1 MNQLSTNRTLINV
14 IGIPAILYLLWRGG
28 MGFALFIFLVMI
40 IGLDEFYRMNTNE
53 RQSPVKIT
61 GYIFTGLMAA
71 YYFWLPAITL
81 VQGLSLLACLII
93 ITLFI
98 EMGRDKLNPTRNMGI
113 TVLGIMYVPVLLGS
127 VIALRNLD
135 TVYSTYFTI
144 SMVIAIWTCDTV
156 AYIFGMKWG
165 KKKIFPRVSPNK
177 SWVGSIAGL
186 VSTFIVFYGLLVQGI
201 LPDLTLLDV
210 AGFSI
215 ITGFFGQVCDFAE
228 SLFKRDVG
236 VKDSGK
242 LLLGHGGVLDRFDS
256 ITFASPLT
264 YAYITIIYYPK
275 LVKPCCYNR
284 SWQPIAVVLQPKR
297 F

>member
-14 IGIPAILYLLWRGG
+14 IGIPAILFLLWRGG
-28 MGFALFIFLVMI
+28 PMFALFIFLVMI
-40 IGLDEFYRMNTNE
+40 IGIDEFYRMNTNE
-53 RQSPVKIT
+53 RQTPVKVT
-61 GYIFTGLMAA
+61 GYILTGLMAA
-71 YYFWLPAITL
+71 CYFWLPQVTL
-81 VQGLSLLACLII
+81 LEGLLLLGCFII
-93 ITLFI
+93 ISLFI
-98 EMGRDKLNPTRNMGI
+98 EMGRDKLNSTRNMGI

-144 SMVIAIWTCDTV
+144 SMVVAIWICDSA

-177 SWVGSIAGL
+177 SWVGSMAGL
-186 VSTFIVFYGLLVQGI
+186 VSSFVVFYGLHMWDI
-201 LPDLTLLDV
+201 LPDLTLLDMAV
-210 AGFSI
+210 LSI
-215 ITGFFGQVCDFAE
+215 ITGFFGQAGDFAE
-228 SLFKRDVG
+228 SLLKRDVG

-264 YAYITIIYYPK
+264 YAYITLIYYPR
-275 LVKPCCYNR
+275 L
-284 SWQPIAVVLQPKR
+284 

>member
-1 MNQLSTNRTLINV
+1 MGVFLCRYFILFMNQLSTNRTLINV
-14 IGIPAILYLLWRGG
+14 IGIPAILYLLWQGG
-28 MGFALFIFLVMI
+28 PAFASFIFLVMM
-40 IGLDEFYRMNTNE
+40 IGLDEFYRMNTTG
-53 RQSPVKIT
+53 RQTPVKLT

-81 VQGLSLLACLII
+81 LQGLSLLTCFIV

-113 TVLGIMYVPVLLGS
+113 TILGIMYVPVLLGS

-135 TVYSTYFTI
+135 TVYSTYFTV
-144 SMVIAIWTCDTV
+144 SMVVAIWSCDSV
-156 AYIFGMKWG
+156 AFIFGMKWG
-165 KKKIFPRVSPNK
+165 QKKIFPRVSPNK

-186 VSTFIVFYGLLVQGI
+186 VSTFIVFYGLRVQGI

-210 AGFSI
+210 AVFSI
-215 ITGFFGQVCDFAE
+215 ITGFFGQAGDFAE
-228 SLFKRDVG
+228 SLLKRDAG

-256 ITFASPLT
+256 IIFASPLT
-264 YAYITIIYYPK
+264 YAYLSIIYYPR
-275 LVKPCCYNR
+275 L
-284 SWQPIAVVLQPKR
+284 

>member
-1 MNQLSTNRTLINV
+1 MNHLSTNRTLINV

-28 MGFALFIFLVMI
+28 LGFALFIFLVMI

-53 RQSPVKIT
+53 RQSPVKLT
-61 GYIFTGLMAA
+61 GYIFTVLMSA

-81 VQGLSLLACLII
+81 LQGLSFLACFII

-98 EMGRDKLNPTRNMGI
+98 EMGRDIPNPTRNMGI

-135 TVYSTYFTI
+135 TIYSTYFTV
-144 SMVIAIWTCDTV
+144 SMVVAIWICDSV

-165 KKKIFPRVSPNK
+165 QKKIFPRVSPNK

-186 VSTFIVFYGLLVQGI
+186 VSTFIVFYVLRGQGI
-201 LPDLTLLDV
+201 LPDLTILDV
-210 AGFSI
+210 AVFSI
-215 ITGFFGQVCDFAE
+215 ITGFFGQVGDFAE
-228 SLFKRDVG
+228 SLLKRDVG

-256 ITFASPLT
+256 ITFASPFT
-264 YAYITIIYYPK
+264 FAYITLIYYPR
-275 LVKPCCYNR
+275 L
-284 SWQPIAVVLQPKR
+284 

>member
-81 VQGLSLLACLII
+81 VQGLSLLAWLII

-113 TVLGIMYVPVLLGS
+113 KVLGIMYVPVLLGS

-135 TVYSTYFTI
+135 TVNSTYFTI

-215 ITGFFGQVCDFAE
+215 ITGFFGQVGDFAE

-275 LVKPCCYNR
+275 LV
-284 SWQPIAVVLQPKR
+284 
-297 F
+297 

>member
-1 MNQLSTNRTLINV
+1 MGVFLCRYFILFMNQLSTNRTLINV
-14 IGIPAILYLLWRGG
+14 IGIPAILYLLWQGG
-28 MGFALFIFLVMI
+28 PAFASFIFLVMM
-40 IGLDEFYRMNTNE
+40 IGLDEFYRMNTTG
-53 RQSPVKIT
+53 RQTPVKLT

-81 VQGLSLLACLII
+81 LQGLSLLTCFIV

-113 TVLGIMYVPVLLGS
+113 TILGIMYVPVLLGS

-135 TVYSTYFTI
+135 TVYSTYFTV
-144 SMVIAIWTCDTV
+144 SMVVAIWICDSV
-156 AYIFGMKWG
+156 AFIFGMKWG
-165 KKKIFPRVSPNK
+165 QKKIFPRVSPNK
-177 SWVGSIAGL
+177 SWVGSLAGL
-186 VSTFIVFYGLLVQGI
+186 VSTFVVFYGLHVQGI

-210 AGFSI
+210 AVFSI
-215 ITGFFGQVCDFAE
+215 ITGFFGQAGDFAE
-228 SLFKRDVG
+228 SLLKRDAG

-256 ITFASPLT
+256 IIFASPLT
-264 YAYITIIYYPK
+264 YAYLSIIYYPR
-275 LVKPCCYNR
+275 L
-284 SWQPIAVVLQPKR
+284 

>member
-1 MNQLSTNRTLINV
+1 MNHLSTNRTLINV

-28 MGFALFIFLVMI
+28 LGFALFIFLVMI

-53 RQSPVKIT
+53 RQSPVKLT
-61 GYIFTGLMAA
+61 GYIFTVLMSA

-81 VQGLSLLACLII
+81 LQGLSFLACFII

-98 EMGRDKLNPTRNMGI
+98 EMGRDIPNPTRNMGI

-135 TVYSTYFTI
+135 TIYSTYFTV
-144 SMVIAIWTCDTV
+144 SMVVAIWICDS
-156 AYIFGMKWG
+156 AAFIFGMKWCQ
-165 KKKIFPRVSPNK
+165 KKIFPRISPNK

-186 VSTFIVFYGLLVQGI
+186 ISTFIVFYVLRIQGI

-210 AGFSI
+210 AVFSI
-215 ITGFFGQVCDFAE
+215 ITGFFGQVGDFAE
-228 SLFKRDVG
+228 SLLKRDVG

-242 LLLGHGGVLDRFDS
+242 ILLGHGGVLDRFDS

-264 YAYITIIYYPK
+264 FAYITLIYYPR
-275 LVKPCCYNR
+275 L
-284 SWQPIAVVLQPKR
+284 

>member
-28 MGFALFIFLVMI
+28 LGFALFIFLVMI

-61 GYIFTGLMAA
+61 GYIFTVLMAA

-81 VQGLSLLACLII
+81 LQGLSFLACFII

-98 EMGRDKLNPTRNMGI
+98 EMGRDIPNPTRNMGI

-135 TVYSTYFTI
+135 TIYSTYFTV
-144 SMVIAIWTCDTV
+144 SMVVAIWTCDSV

-165 KKKIFPRVSPNK
+165 QKKIFPRVSPNK

-215 ITGFFGQVCDFAE
+215 ITGFFGQVGDFAE

-275 LVKPCCYNR
+275 LV
-284 SWQPIAVVLQPKR
+284 
-297 F
+297 

>member
-1 MNQLSTNRTLINV
+1 LGVFLCRYFILFMNQLSTNRTLINV

-28 MGFALFIFLVMI
+28 PAFASFIFLVMM
-40 IGLDEFYRMNTNE
+40 IGLDEFYRMNTTG
-53 RQSPVKIT
+53 RQTPVKLT

-81 VQGLSLLACLII
+81 LQGLSLLTCFIV

-113 TVLGIMYVPVLLGS
+113 TILGIMYVPVLLGS

-135 TVYSTYFTI
+135 TVYSTYFTV
-144 SMVIAIWTCDTV
+144 SMVVAIWICDSV
-156 AYIFGMKWG
+156 AFIFGMKWG
-165 KKKIFPRVSPNK
+165 QKKIFPRVSPNK
-177 SWVGSIAGL
+177 SWVGSLAGL
-186 VSTFIVFYGLLVQGI
+186 VSTFVVFYGLHVQGI

-210 AGFSI
+210 VVFSI
-215 ITGFFGQVCDFAE
+215 ITGFFGQAGDFAE
-228 SLFKRDVG
+228 SLLKRDAG

-256 ITFASPLT
+256 IIFASPLT
-264 YAYITIIYYPK
+264 YAYLSIIYYPR
-275 LVKPCCYNR
+275 L
-284 SWQPIAVVLQPKR
+284 

>member
-1 MNQLSTNRTLINV
+1 MGVFLCRYFILFMNQLSTNRTLINV
-14 IGIPAILYLLWRGG
+14 IGIPAILYLLWQGG
-28 MGFALFIFLVMI
+28 PTFASFIFLVMM
-40 IGLDEFYRMNTNE
+40 IGLDEFYRMNTTG
-53 RQSPVKIT
+53 RQTPVKLT

-81 VQGLSLLACLII
+81 LQGLSLLTCFIV

-113 TVLGIMYVPVLLGS
+113 TILGIMYVPVLLGS

-135 TVYSTYFTI
+135 TVYSTYFTV
-144 SMVIAIWTCDTV
+144 SMVVAIWICDSV
-156 AYIFGMKWG
+156 AFIFGMKWG
-165 KKKIFPRVSPNK
+165 QKKIFPRVSPNK
-177 SWVGSIAGL
+177 SWVGSLAGL
-186 VSTFIVFYGLLVQGI
+186 VSTFVVFYGLHVQGI

-210 AGFSI
+210 AVFSI
-215 ITGFFGQVCDFAE
+215 ITGFFGQAGDFAE
-228 SLFKRDVG
+228 SLLKRDAG

-256 ITFASPLT
+256 IIFASPLT
-264 YAYITIIYYPK
+264 YAYLSIIYYPR
-275 LVKPCCYNR
+275 L
-284 SWQPIAVVLQPKR
+284 

>member
-14 IGIPAILYLLWRGG
+14 IGIPAILFLLWRGG
-28 MGFALFIFLVMI
+28 PMFALFIFLVMM
-40 IGLDEFYRMNTNE
+40 IGIDEFYRMNTNE
-53 RQSPVKIT
+53 RQTPVKVT
-61 GYIFTGLMAA
+61 GYILTGLMAA
-71 YYFWLPAITL
+71 YYFWLPVITL
-81 VQGLSLLACLII
+81 LEGLLLLACFII
-93 ITLFI
+93 ISLFI
-98 EMGRDKLNPTRNMGI
+98 EMGRDKLNSTRNISI

-135 TVYSTYFTI
+135 TVYSTYFTV
-144 SMVIAIWTCDTV
+144 SMVLAIWICDSA

-165 KKKIFPRVSPNK
+165 QKKIFPRVSPNK
-177 SWVGSIAGL
+177 SWVGSVAGL
-186 VSTFIVFYGLLVQGI
+186 VSSFVVFYGLHVWGI

-210 AGFSI
+210 AVFSI
-215 ITGFFGQVCDFAE
+215 ITGFFGQAGDFAE
-228 SLFKRDVG
+228 SLLKRDVG

-264 YAYITIIYYPK
+264 YAYITIIYYPR
-275 LVKPCCYNR
+275 L
-284 SWQPIAVVLQPKR
+284 

>member
-28 MGFALFIFLVMI
+28 LGFALFIFLVMI

-53 RQSPVKIT
+53 RQSPVKLT

-81 VQGLSLLACLII
+81 LQGLSLLACFII

-113 TVLGIMYVPVLLGS
+113 TVLGIMYIPVLLGS

-135 TVYSTYFTI
+135 TVYSTYFTVI
-144 SMVIAIWTCDTV
+144 MVVAIWICDSV

-165 KKKIFPRVSPNK
+165 QKKIFPRVSPNK

-186 VSTFIVFYGLLVQGI
+186 VSTFIVFYVLRVQGI

-210 AGFSI
+210 AVFSI
-215 ITGFFGQVCDFAE
+215 IAGFFGQVGDFAE
-228 SLFKRDVG
+228 SLLKRDVG

-264 YAYITIIYYPK
+264 YAYITLIYYPR
-275 LVKPCCYNR
+275 L
-284 SWQPIAVVLQPKR
+284 

>member
-14 IGIPAILYLLWRGG
+14 IGIPAILYLLWQGG
-28 MGFALFIFLVMI
+28 PAFASFIFLVMM
-40 IGLDEFYRMNTNE
+40 IGLDEFYRMNTTG
-53 RQSPVKIT
+53 RQTPVKLT

-81 VQGLSLLACLII
+81 LQGLSLLTCFIV

-113 TVLGIMYVPVLLGS
+113 TILGIMYVPVLLGS

-135 TVYSTYFTI
+135 TVYSTYFTV
-144 SMVIAIWTCDTV
+144 SMVVAIWSCDSV
-156 AYIFGMKWG
+156 AFIFGMKWG
-165 KKKIFPRVSPNK
+165 QKKIFPRVSPNK
-177 SWVGSIAGL
+177 SWVGSLAGL
-186 VSTFIVFYGLLVQGI
+186 VSTFVVFYGLHVQGI

-210 AGFSI
+210 AVFSI
-215 ITGFFGQVCDFAE
+215 ITGFFGQAGDFAE
-228 SLFKRDVG
+228 SLLKRDAG

-256 ITFASPLT
+256 IIFASPLT
-264 YAYITIIYYPK
+264 YAYLSMIYYPR
-275 LVKPCCYNR
+275 L
-284 SWQPIAVVLQPKR
+284 

>member
-28 MGFALFIFLVMI
+28 PVFSLFIFLVMI

-53 RQSPVKIT
+53 RQSPVKLT

-81 VQGLSLLACLII
+81 LQGLSLLACFII

-135 TVYSTYFTI
+135 TVYSTYFTV
-144 SMVIAIWTCDTV
+144 SMVVAIWICDSV

-165 KKKIFPRVSPNK
+165 QKKIFPRVSPNK

-186 VSTFIVFYGLLVQGI
+186 VSTFIVFYGLRVQGI

-210 AGFSI
+210 AVFSI
-215 ITGFFGQVCDFAE
+215 ITGFFGQAGDFAE
-228 SLFKRDVG
+228 SLLKRDAG

-264 YAYITIIYYPK
+264 YAYITLVYYPR
-275 LVKPCCYNR
+275 L
-284 SWQPIAVVLQPKR
+284 

>member
-14 IGIPAILYLLWRGG
+14 IGIPAILYLLWQGG
-28 MGFALFIFLVMI
+28 PAFASFIFLVMM
-40 IGLDEFYRMNTNE
+40 IGLDEFYRMNTTG
-53 RQSPVKIT
+53 RQTPVKLT

-81 VQGLSLLACLII
+81 LQGLSLLTCFIV

-113 TVLGIMYVPVLLGS
+113 TILGIMYVPVLLGS

-135 TVYSTYFTI
+135 TVYSTYFTV
-144 SMVIAIWTCDTV
+144 SMVVAIWICDSV
-156 AYIFGMKWG
+156 AFIFGMKWG
-165 KKKIFPRVSPNK
+165 QKKIFPRVSPNK
-177 SWVGSIAGL
+177 SWVGSLAGL
-186 VSTFIVFYGLLVQGI
+186 VSTFVVFYGLHVQGI

-210 AGFSI
+210 VVFSI
-215 ITGFFGQVCDFAE
+215 ITGFFGQAGDFAE
-228 SLFKRDVG
+228 SLLKRDAG

-256 ITFASPLT
+256 IIFASPLT
-264 YAYITIIYYPK
+264 YAYLSIIYYPR
-275 LVKPCCYNR
+275 L
-284 SWQPIAVVLQPKR
+284 

>member
-81 VQGLSLLACLII
+81 LQGLSLLACLII

-186 VSTFIVFYGLLVQGI
+186 LSTFIVFYGLLVQGI
-201 LPDLTLLDV
+201 LPDFTLLDV

-215 ITGFFGQVCDFAE
+215 ITGFFGQVGDFAE

-264 YAYITIIYYPK
+264 YAYITLIYYPR
-275 LVKPCCYNR
+275 LV
-284 SWQPIAVVLQPKR
+284 
-297 F
+297 

>member
-1 MNQLSTNRTLINV
+1 
-14 IGIPAILYLLWRGG
+14 
-28 MGFALFIFLVMI
+28 
-40 IGLDEFYRMNTNE
+40 MNTTG
-53 RQSPVKIT
+53 RQTPVKLT

-81 VQGLSLLACLII
+81 LQGLSLLTCFIV

-113 TVLGIMYVPVLLGS
+113 TILGIMYVPVLLGS

-135 TVYSTYFTI
+135 TVYSTYFTV
-144 SMVIAIWTCDTV
+144 SMVVAIWICDSV
-156 AYIFGMKWG
+156 AFIFGMKWG
-165 KKKIFPRVSPNK
+165 QKKIFPRVSPNK
-177 SWVGSIAGL
+177 SWVGSLAGL
-186 VSTFIVFYGLLVQGI
+186 VSTFVVFYGLHVQGI

-210 AGFSI
+210 VVFSI
-215 ITGFFGQVCDFAE
+215 ITGFFGQAGDFAE
-228 SLFKRDVG
+228 SLLKRDAG

-256 ITFASPLT
+256 IIFASPLT
-264 YAYITIIYYPK
+264 YAYLSIIYYPR
-275 LVKPCCYNR
+275 L
-284 SWQPIAVVLQPKR
+284 

>member
-28 MGFALFIFLVMI
+28 LGFALFIFLVMI

-53 RQSPVKIT
+53 RQSPVKLT

-81 VQGLSLLACLII
+81 LQGLSLLACFII

-113 TVLGIMYVPVLLGS
+113 TVLGIMYIPVLLGS

-135 TVYSTYFTI
+135 TVYSTYFTVI
-144 SMVIAIWTCDTV
+144 MVVAIWICDSV

-165 KKKIFPRVSPNK
+165 QKKIFPRVSPNK

-186 VSTFIVFYGLLVQGI
+186 VSTFIVFYGLRVQGI

-210 AGFSI
+210 AVFSI
-215 ITGFFGQVCDFAE
+215 IAGFFGQVGDFAE
-228 SLFKRDVG
+228 SLLKRDVG

-264 YAYITIIYYPK
+264 YAYITLIYYPR
-275 LVKPCCYNR
+275 L
-284 SWQPIAVVLQPKR
+284 

>member
-1 MNQLSTNRTLINV
+1 MGVFLCRYFILFMNQLSTNRTLINV
-14 IGIPAILYLLWRGG
+14 IGIPAILYLLWQGG
-28 MGFALFIFLVMI
+28 PAFASFIFLVMM
-40 IGLDEFYRMNTNE
+40 IGLDEFYRMNTTG
-53 RQSPVKIT
+53 RQTPVKLT

-81 VQGLSLLACLII
+81 LQGLSLLTCFIV

-113 TVLGIMYVPVLLGS
+113 TILGIMYVPVLLGS

-135 TVYSTYFTI
+135 TVYSTYFTV
-144 SMVIAIWTCDTV
+144 SMVVAIWSCDSV
-156 AYIFGMKWG
+156 AFIFGMKWG
-165 KKKIFPRVSPNK
+165 QKKIFPRVSPNK
-177 SWVGSIAGL
+177 SWVGSMAGL
-186 VSTFIVFYGLLVQGI
+186 VSSFVVFYGLHVQGI
-201 LPDLTLLDV
+201 LPNLTLLDV
-210 AGFSI
+210 AVLSI
-215 ITGFFGQVCDFAE
+215 ITGFFGQAGDFAE
-228 SLFKRDVG
+228 SLLKRDVG

-264 YAYITIIYYPK
+264 YAYITLIYFPR
-275 LVKPCCYNR
+275 L
-284 SWQPIAVVLQPKR
+284 

>member
-1 MNQLSTNRTLINV
+1 MGVFLCRYFILFMNQLSTNRTLINV
-14 IGIPAILYLLWRGG
+14 IGIPAILYLLWQGG
-28 MGFALFIFLVMI
+28 PAFASFIFLVMM
-40 IGLDEFYRMNTNE
+40 IGLDEFYRMNTTG
-53 RQSPVKIT
+53 RQTPVKLT

-81 VQGLSLLACLII
+81 LQGLSLLTCFIV

-113 TVLGIMYVPVLLGS
+113 TILGIMYVPVLLGS

-135 TVYSTYFTI
+135 TIYSTYFTV
-144 SMVIAIWTCDTV
+144 SMVVAIWICDSV
-156 AYIFGMKWG
+156 AFIFGMKWG
-165 KKKIFPRVSPNK
+165 QKKIFPRVSPNK
-177 SWVGSIAGL
+177 SWVGSLAGL
-186 VSTFIVFYGLLVQGI
+186 VSTFVVFYGLHVQGI

-210 AGFSI
+210 AVFSI
-215 ITGFFGQVCDFAE
+215 ITGFFGQAGDFAE
-228 SLFKRDVG
+228 SLLKRDAG

-256 ITFASPLT
+256 IIFASPLT
-264 YAYITIIYYPK
+264 YAYLSIIYYPR
-275 LVKPCCYNR
+275 L
-284 SWQPIAVVLQPKR
+284 

>member
-28 MGFALFIFLVMI
+28 LGFALFIFLVMI

-53 RQSPVKIT
+53 RQSPVKLT

-81 VQGLSLLACLII
+81 LQGLSLLACFII
-93 ITLFI
+93 ITLLI

-135 TVYSTYFTI
+135 TVYSTYFTVI
-144 SMVIAIWTCDTV
+144 MVVAIWTCDSV

-165 KKKIFPRVSPNK
+165 QKKIFPRVSPNK

-186 VSTFIVFYGLLVQGI
+186 VSTFIVFYGLRVQGI

-210 AGFSI
+210 AVFGL
-215 ITGFFGQVCDFAE
+215 ITGFFGQVGDFAE
-228 SLFKRDVG
+228 SLLKRDVG

-264 YAYITIIYYPK
+264 YAYITLIYYPR
-275 LVKPCCYNR
+275 L
-284 SWQPIAVVLQPKR
+284 

>member
-28 MGFALFIFLVMI
+28 LGFALFIFLVMI

-81 VQGLSLLACLII
+81 LQGLSLLACLII

-186 VSTFIVFYGLLVQGI
+186 LSTFIVFYGLLVQGI
-201 LPDLTLLDV
+201 LPDFTLLDV

-215 ITGFFGQVCDFAE
+215 ITGFFGQVGDFAE

-264 YAYITIIYYPK
+264 YAYITLIYYPR
-275 LVKPCCYNR
+275 LV
-284 SWQPIAVVLQPKR
+284 
-297 F
+297 

>member
-28 MGFALFIFLVMI
+28 LGFALFIFLVMI

-53 RQSPVKIT
+53 RQSPVKLT

-81 VQGLSLLACLII
+81 LQGLSLLACFII

-186 VSTFIVFYGLLVQGI
+186 LSTFIVFYGLLVQGI
-201 LPDLTLLDV
+201 LPDFTLLDV

-215 ITGFFGQVCDFAE
+215 ITGFFGQVGDFAE

-275 LVKPCCYNR
+275 LV
-284 SWQPIAVVLQPKR
+284 
-297 F
+297 

>member
-14 IGIPAILYLLWRGG
+14 IGIPAILYLLWQGG
-28 MGFALFIFLVMI
+28 LGFALFIFLVMI

-61 GYIFTGLMAA
+61 GYIFTVLMSA

-81 VQGLSLLACLII
+81 LQGLSFLACFII

-98 EMGRDKLNPTRNMGI
+98 EMGRDIPNPTRNMGI
-113 TVLGIMYVPVLLGS
+113 TVLGIMYVPILLGS

-135 TVYSTYFTI
+135 TIYSTYFTV
-144 SMVIAIWTCDTV
+144 SMVVAIWICDS
-156 AYIFGMKWG
+156 AAFIFGMKWG
-165 KKKIFPRVSPNK
+165 QKKIFPRISPNK

-186 VSTFIVFYGLLVQGI
+186 ISTFIVFYVLRIQGI

-210 AGFSI
+210 AVFSI
-215 ITGFFGQVCDFAE
+215 ITGFFGQVGDFAE
-228 SLFKRDVG
+228 SLLKRDVG

-264 YAYITIIYYPK
+264 FAYITLIYYPR
-275 LVKPCCYNR
+275 L
-284 SWQPIAVVLQPKR
+284 

>member
-28 MGFALFIFLVMI
+28 LGFALFIFLVMI

-53 RQSPVKIT
+53 RQSPVKLT

-81 VQGLSLLACLII
+81 LQGLSLLACFII
-93 ITLFI
+93 ITLLI

-144 SMVIAIWTCDTV
+144 SMVVSIWICDSV

-165 KKKIFPRVSPNK
+165 QKKIFPRVSPNK

-186 VSTFIVFYGLLVQGI
+186 VSTFIVFYVLRVQGI

-210 AGFSI
+210 AVFSI
-215 ITGFFGQVCDFAE
+215 IAGFFGQVGDFAE
-228 SLFKRDVG
+228 SLLKRDVG

-264 YAYITIIYYPK
+264 YAYITLIYYPR
-275 LVKPCCYNR
+275 L
-284 SWQPIAVVLQPKR
+284 

>member
-28 MGFALFIFLVMI
+28 LGFALFIFLVMI

-53 RQSPVKIT
+53 RQSPVKLT

-81 VQGLSLLACLII
+81 LQGLSLLACFII

-135 TVYSTYFTI
+135 TVYSTYFTV
-144 SMVIAIWTCDTV
+144 SMVVAIWICDSV

-165 KKKIFPRVSPNK
+165 QKKIFPRVSPNK

-186 VSTFIVFYGLLVQGI
+186 VSTFIVFYGLRVQGI

-210 AGFSI
+210 AVFSI
-215 ITGFFGQVCDFAE
+215 ITGIFGQVGDFAE
-228 SLFKRDVG
+228 SLLKRDVG

-264 YAYITIIYYPK
+264 YAYITLIYYPR
-275 LVKPCCYNR
+275 L
-284 SWQPIAVVLQPKR
+284 

>member
-1 MNQLSTNRTLINV
+1 MNQLSTNRKLINV

-215 ITGFFGQVCDFAE
+215 ITGFFGQVGDFAE

-275 LVKPCCYNR
+275 LV
-284 SWQPIAVVLQPKR
+284 
-297 F
+297 

>member
-14 IGIPAILYLLWRGG
+14 IGIPAILFLLWQGG
-28 MGFALFIFLVMI
+28 TVFALFIFLVMI

-53 RQSPVKIT
+53 RQTPVKVT

-81 VQGLSLLACLII
+81 LQGLSLLACFII

-135 TVYSTYFTI
+135 TVYSTYFTVI
-144 SMVIAIWTCDTV
+144 MVVAIWTCDSV

-165 KKKIFPRVSPNK
+165 QKKIFPRVSPNK

-186 VSTFIVFYGLLVQGI
+186 VSTFIVFYGLRVQGI

-210 AGFSI
+210 AVFGL
-215 ITGFFGQVCDFAE
+215 ITGFFGQVGDFAE
-228 SLFKRDVG
+228 SLLKRDVG

-264 YAYITIIYYPK
+264 YAYITLIYYPR
-275 LVKPCCYNR
+275 L
-284 SWQPIAVVLQPKR
+284 